1 MISRKSISLILGL
14 SLLVFVF
21 IIGGSIS
28 CQKKAE
34 PVKGQEEAAPVKT
47 SEYEGTAKVAQGK
60 YLYLPTARGLDIA
73 VQGKVGSGDASMLV
87 GKEIRVKGQ
96 IAKDKTSIY
105 VADSIEVKEAGQ
117 WRAAFTRTEEPVIS
131 DYMDLKERETF
142 QALAITNLNK
152 NEEWEG
158 KGKSKVYGKLLKAS
172 VTENGGQ
179 KEVSYIVLSDDKG
192 KEIGRIIIDS
202 ISDYAQYYLQKLRL
216 FDTLWFYLNIK
227 DTVDKKIR
235 IKSKELF
242 HADVLLSGL
251 F

>member
-1 MISRKSISLILGL
+1 MTSRKSISLILGL
-14 SLLVFVF
+14 SLFVF

-34 PVKGQEEAAPVKT
+34 PAKGQEAAAPVKT

-60 YLYLPTARGLDIA
+60 YLYLPPAQGLDIV
-73 VQGKVGSGDASMLV
+73 VQGKVGSGDASTLI

-96 IAKDKTSIY
+96 IAKDETSIY

-117 WRAAFTRTEEPVIS
+117 WRVAFTRTEEPVLS
-131 DYMDLKERETF
+131 DHLDLKERDGF
-142 QALAITNLNK
+142 QAFAITNLNK
-152 NEEWEG
+152 NDEWEG
-158 KGKSKVYGKLLKAS
+158 KGKSKIYGKLLKAT

-192 KEIGRIIIDS
+192 KEIGRIIIDN
-202 ISDYAQYYLQKLRL
+202 ISDYAQYYLLKLRL
-216 FDTLWFYLNIK
+216 FDKLWFYLNVK

-235 IKSKELF
+235 VKTKELF
-242 HADVLLSGL
+242 HADVLLAGL